1 MKPYAPL
8 FGLKADKD
16 NMKMIECSSDM
27 QLLANE
33 WGFLPFFAGPIP
45 GFSIEENIDP
55 RWWFSDG
62 SVDSDREEAEEEHAD
77 PMGTRDWKGRC
88 IIEGDL
94 AYGKF
99 FNGKVGYISMDYFPD
114 FINYRRS
121 KYQLSNQ
128 ERNVLLTLQENHSL
142 LSKELRKLSG
152 YERRRPAHREC
163 NPLLREAQR
172 TQPKIRK
179 RKITSAVESFET
191 VTTKLQMG
199 GRMLIADFEYSHD
212 RQGRRYGWSVARYST
227 PEDFFGEERLL
238 CRRSPKDSY
247 DYLLCH
253 LMKLLP
259 QATSPQLIKLLG

>member
-1 MKPYAPL
+1 
-8 FGLKADKD
+8 
-16 NMKMIECSSDM
+16 MIESSNDM

-45 GFSIEENIDP
+45 GFSIEENIDQ

-62 SVDSDREEAEEEHAD
+62 SLDSDREEAEEEQAD
-77 PMGTRDWKGRC
+77 PMGAWDWKGRC

-99 FNGKVGYISMDYFPD
+99 FNGKVGYISMEYFPD
-114 FINYRRS
+114 FMNYRRS
-121 KYQLSNQ
+121 KYLLSNQ
-128 ERNVLLTLQENHSL
+128 EKKVLVTLQENHSL

-152 YERRRPAHREC
+152 YERRRPAHRES

-172 TQPKIRK
+172 AQPKIRK

-247 DYLLCH
+247 DFLLCH

-259 QATSPQLIKLLG
+259 QATSRQLIKLLG